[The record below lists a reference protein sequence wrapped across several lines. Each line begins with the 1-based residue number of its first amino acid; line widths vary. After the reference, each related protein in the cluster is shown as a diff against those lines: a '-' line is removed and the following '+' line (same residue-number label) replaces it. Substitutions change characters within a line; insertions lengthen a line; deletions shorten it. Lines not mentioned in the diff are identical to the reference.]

1 MGQTIYLDTG
11 IITLFYTKSPP
22 LDVVNLMQ
30 EIKLQKVTAYVN
42 WLTLV
47 EVFKNL
53 CIAKGKSFAES
64 SIVSFLNTYPIK
76 FMEANQSVII
86 KAGTLKCQYRRELSY
101 IDCLIIAHSL
111 NQKLTLHTT
120 EKNLPDIPNLLI
132 KKYKF

>member
-1 MGQTIYLDTG
+1 MVQTVYLDTG

-22 LDVVNLMQ
+22 QDVTNLMQ
-30 EIKLQKVTAYVN
+30 EIKLRKVTAYIN

-76 FMEANQSVII
+76 LLEANQSVII
-86 KAGTLKCQYRRELSY
+86 KAGILKCQYRRELSY

-120 EKNLPDIPNLLI
+120 EKDLPNIPNLLI
-132 KKYKF
+132 KNYKF

>member
-1 MGQTIYLDTG
+1 MVQTIYLDTG
-11 IITLFYTKSPP
+11 VITLYYTKSPP
-22 LDVVNLMQ
+22 QEVNNLMQ
-30 EIKLQKVTAYVN
+30 EIKQRKVTAYVN
-42 WLTLV
+42 LLTLV

-53 CIAKGKSFAES
+53 YIAKGKSFAES

-76 FMEANQSVII
+76 LLEANQSVIL

-120 EKNLPDIPNLLI
+120 EKDLPDIPNLLI
-132 KKYKF
+132 RKYEF